1 MKPQV
6 IAFVDRLA
14 ERGLIDR
21 FGFLSFAF
29 GGALLIILAK
39 ALGVNAIVVAI
50 LAVAAIGAYAALVQS
65 SGTGRLRGDQAGDN
79 CYYLGLIYT
88 LASLAYAI
96 FTFDPADTAT
106 TIIQGFG
113 VALATTIVGL
123 VLRVYFNQSRPDI
136 AEAET
141 SARLELAAASGK
153 LKAELS
159 RSVVSMNDFSRQTR
173 QSLEELRDEI
183 VTSLQAVKAGAE
195 QAVQEMS
202 ERAATAVTDTS
213 DAAVS
218 RAKKLTTATDKV
230 VSGMES
236 HVTSLSGLE
245 SAQVQIAA
253 TLKALED
260 AAGRSQVILER
271 LVEQSSNVGELQV
284 GASQTVQNLAAAAS
298 LLNEHVAGLNAS
310 TGRLEGILVDKIA
323 EVQAVPRSVAD
334 TAVNGIADALER
346 VRQDLQRIVE
356 AQGGLVSGLA
366 EHVKHGAE
374 AAARHNGALEAELA
388 RSRENVAKVHSAL
401 VDMTGQLAAKA
412 EARVG

>member
-1 MKPQV
+1 MKRPV
-6 IAFVDRLA
+6 LAFVDRLA

-29 GGALLIILAK
+29 GGALLIIFAK
-39 ALGVNAIVVAI
+39 AVGVGAIVVAL
-50 LAVAAIGAYAALVQS
+50 LAVAAIGAYAALVQT

-96 FTFDPADTAT
+96 FTFNPADTAT

-173 QSLEELRDEI
+173 QSLEELRDEL

-195 QAVQEMS
+195 QVVQEMT
-202 ERAATAVTDTS
+202 ERATSAVIDNS
-213 DAAVS
+213 DAAIA
-218 RAKKLTTATDKV
+218 RAKKLATATDKV

-245 SAQVQIAA
+245 GAQAQISASLQ
-253 TLKALED
+253 ALEA
-260 AAGRSQVILER
+260 AAGRSQAILEH
-271 LVEQSSNVGELQV
+271 LVEQSNAVGELQA
-284 GASQTVQNLAAAAS
+284 GASHAVQSLASAAS
-298 LLNEHVAGLNAS
+298 LLNEHVTGLNAA
-310 TGRLEGILVDKIA
+310 TGRLEGLLVDKLA
-323 EVQAVPRSVAD
+323 EVQAVPRSIAD
-334 TAVNGIADALER
+334 SAINGIGEALER
-346 VRQDLQRIVE
+346 VRQDMQAIVDG
-356 AQGGLVSGLA
+356 QGAVLTGLA
-366 EHVKHGAE
+366 DQVRQGADT
-374 AAARHNGALEAELA
+374 ASRHNEALEAELA
-388 RSRENVAKVHSAL
+388 RSRENVTKVHAAL
-401 VDMTGQLAAKA
+401 VEMTGQLAAKA
-412 EARVG
+412 EAHAG